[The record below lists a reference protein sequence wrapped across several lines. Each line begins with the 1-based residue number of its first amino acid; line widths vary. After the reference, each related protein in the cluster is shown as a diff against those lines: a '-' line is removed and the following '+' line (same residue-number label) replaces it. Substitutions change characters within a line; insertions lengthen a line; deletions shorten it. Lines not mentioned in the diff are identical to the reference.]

1 MISLFFDNL
10 LITFKD
16 NILIDIKII
25 NVYKIQFSNQKS
37 VSLRYVFE
45 SKENITIDQM
55 NDVMNKIINAFEEKP
70 MKKSEMENKLLII

>member
-45 SKENITIDQM
+45 SKENITLDQM
-55 NDVMNKIINAFEEKP
+55 NDVMNKIINAFEEKTNE
-70 MKKSEMENKLLII
+70 KVRDGK

>member
-16 NILIDIKII
+16 NIFIDIKII

>member
-55 NDVMNKIINAFEEKP
+55 NDVMNKIINAFEEKTNE
-70 MKKSEMENKLLII
+70 KVRDGK

>member
-25 NVYKIQFSNQKS
+25 NVYKIRFSNQKS

-55 NDVMNKIINAFEEKP
+55 NDVMNKIINAFEEKTNE
-70 MKKSEMENKLLII
+70 KVRDGK